1 MPHKCEQ
8 HGRERKK
15 KREEE
20 EHNGAHVR
28 TVHPPE
34 LDGTIIGSRNDKR
47 QGRVESGPVDASVV
61 PLQHVLNHHV
71 GIAEEIVLGKTKRVV
86 EPTRWRDV
94 LLLEPYAADRELEEQ
109 KKKEEEEGNERVSH
123 EEGGGPLPKG
133 ASLPQFGERKWE
145 RT

>member
-8 HGRERKK
+8 HGRERKKK

-94 LLLEPYAADRELEEQ
+94 LLLETYAADHQLEEQ
-109 KKKEEEEGNERVSH
+109 KEEEENERVSQV
-123 EEGGGPLPKG
+123 GGPEPKG
-133 ASLPQFGERKWE
+133 ASLPPSFGERKCE